1 VTFLTEMRD
10 TMGLV
15 MASMGIDPANH
26 DFSEYEQAIERMQA
40 AADAGQ
46 IRAFTGNE
54 YVSDLAAGN
63 IAAALAWSGD
73 IIQLQFDNPDLQFV
87 IPTEGATLWSDNM
100 LIPAGARNKRNAE
113 AFMDFVYR
121 PEIAAQIAAWVNFIS
136 PVEGAQEA
144 MEEIDPELAEDE
156 LIFPTAQTLENTFE
170 FKVLDEEEE
179 QQYQELFQAVIG
191 A

>member
-1 VTFLTEMRD
+1 
-10 TMGLV
+10 MGLV
-15 MASMGIDPANH
+15 MASMGINPADH
-26 DFSEYEQAIERMQA
+26 EFSEYETAIERVREA
-40 AADAGQ
+40 ARAGQ

-54 YVSDLAAGN
+54 YAADLAAGN
-63 IAAALAWSGD
+63 IAACMAWSGD

-87 IPTEGATLWSDNM
+87 IPAEGATLWSDNM

-121 PEIAAQIAAWVNFIS
+121 PEIAAQIAEWVNFIT
-136 PVEGAQEA
+136 PIQGAQEA

-156 LIFPTAQTLENTFE
+156 LIFPSEETLRQTFE

-179 QQYQELFQAVIG
+179 RQYQDLFQEVIG